1 MAEESR
7 QEGSRGAQEQ
17 QEVRG
22 RRRKGH
28 FDAAF
33 RADAMTQGAARTER
47 RQEEGGGTQSWRA
60 SSILDIS
67 LWR

>member
-1 MAEESR
+1 MAVESR

-17 QEVRG
+17 WEVRR

-28 FDAAF
+28 LEAAF
-33 RADAMTQGAARTER
+33 RADALTQGTAETET